1 MIIKVRQ
8 TIENNDMLRRGDTVI
23 AGISGGADSVCLLST
38 LLEIKKEFGLNI
50 VAVHVNHGIRGEEAL
65 RDESFVKNLCESLK
79 VPCIIYRENVPEYA
93 KTNSL
98 TEEEAGRVLRYRNFY
113 AECKKH
119 GAKVI
124 AVAHNQDDRAET
136 ILFNLIRGSS
146 LTGLNGIKPVTKSEE
161 MTGVSLIRPLLDC
174 SRAEIEDYL
183 KEKNQKWCEDSTN
196 KDTVYTRNYIR
207 RELIPAMERLSPKV
221 KAQLV
226 GLGDEAGE
234 ADDYIR
240 ACADRVYEKA
250 CFKNE
255 LILSLCMEQPP
266 IIKKEVVY
274 RFICENTGKKKDISR
289 VHVSNV
295 LKLFE
300 NEVGKSVD
308 LPYDISVR
316 RGYDRLIAVKRNEE
330 QSVISFE
337 PIEVFTDR
345 DGEYALG
352 DGKFLRLSR
361 FDYSSN
367 CEIPKEKH
375 RVWFD
380 ADKIGQKL
388 VLRTALEGD
397 YFCPY
402 SDGRTKKLG
411 RLFIEEKIGRSERL
425 SIPVIAEG
433 NRCIWIPGIRR
444 DEALRLDKN
453 SKKALQ
459 MEIIER

>member
-23 AGISGGADSVCLLST
+23 AGISGGADSVCLLSI
-38 LLEIKKEFGLNI
+38 LLEFKKALELNI

-65 RDESFVKNLCESLK
+65 RDENFVKNLCESLE
-79 VPCIIYRENVPEYA
+79 VPCVIYRENVPEYA
-93 KTNSL
+93 KANSM
-98 TEEEAGRVLRYRNFY
+98 TEEEAGRVIRYRNFY

-124 AVAHNQDDRAET
+124 AVAHNHDDRAET

-146 LTGLNGIKPVTKSEE
+146 LTGLSGIKPVTKSEE
-161 MTGVSLIRPLLDC
+161 MTGVRLIRPLLGC
-174 SRAEIEDYL
+174 SRAEIEEYL
-183 KEKNQKWCEDSTN
+183 KEKNQNWCEDSTN
-196 KDTVYTRNYIR
+196 EDTAYTRNYIR

-234 ADDYIR
+234 ADEYIR
-240 ACADRVYEKA
+240 ECADRVYQKA
-250 CFKNE
+250 CLKNE
-255 LILSLCMEQPP
+255 LILSLCEEQPE

-289 VHVSNV
+289 VHVSNI

-316 RGYDRLIAVKRNEE
+316 RDYDRLIAIKRNEE
-330 QSVISFE
+330 KSVISFE
-337 PIEVFTDR
+337 PIEIFTDR
-345 DGEYALG
+345 DGEYDLG
-352 DGKFLRLSR
+352 NGKLLRLR
-361 FDYSSN
+361 CFDYIGN

-375 RVWFD
+375 LVWFD

-388 VLRTALEGD
+388 VLRTVREGD

-402 SDGRTKKLG
+402 SDGRTKKLN
-411 RLFIEEKIGRSERL
+411 RLFIEEKIGRSERM
-425 SIPVIAEG
+425 SMPVIAEG
-433 NRCIWIPGIRR
+433 SRCIWIPGIRR
-444 DEALRLDKN
+444 DEALRLN
-453 SKKALQ
+453 ENTKKVIE
-459 MEIIER
+459 MEIVER